1 MLLLFII
8 AFAVGFSPG
17 SALSSPRAPVAPLA
31 LLSALPGPNPRPPS
45 LPFGVGPCGSAAPPA
60 AARPLPRPPL
70 SRGPSG
76 RGRAA
81 PGGTRVTEVRHA
93 RPRRA
98 CSAAGRLRAP
108 PAPRPP
114 LIGRQRAGGGR
125 FLPSPGELRPAA
137 PEPCGFAGPVGEG
150 TPPGAP
156 ASKPRA
162 AASAL
167 PAAASSPFSKEPS
180 GAAPFLRRGGPPA
193 PGPGGSPPLLG
204 ALRPPLPR
212 FRAPSPRAVLPPL
225 PAVPG
230 AWICPALARTP
241 ARGSVTAG
249 TRIPQR

>member
-1 MLLLFII
+1 MLGR
-8 AFAVGFSPG
+8 AEAV
-17 SALSSPRAPVAPLA
+17 
-31 LLSALPGPNPRPPS
+31 
-45 LPFGVGPCGSAAPPA
+45 
-60 AARPLPRPPL
+60 PLPPQPARSPPF

-108 PAPRPP
+108 PAPRPA

-137 PEPCGFAGPVGEG
+137 PVPCGLRGREARERRRERRPRS
-150 TPPGAP
+150 P
-156 ASKPRA
+156 ARPLRRSLRRRR
-162 AASAL
+162 
-167 PAAASSPFSKEPS
+167 
-180 GAAPFLRRGGPPA
+180 APFRRSRAVLRPSRCAAGLPP

-204 ALRPPLPR
+204 ASRPALAR